1 MLRALSEFEIGGV
14 KTLVGFHRALLE
26 HVLVAGETCH
36 GVVESGL
43 AERAEQLSHRT
54 TAGVALQPDSRLRA
68 SPGSSSST
76 AAASVQRPG
85 ARAGLGRAVA
95 SPSASGRA
103 PERTAQARRDA
114 VVSPMQGT
122 VLAVEVAEGD
132 EVAAG
137 QVICVV
143 EAMKMENEVHAHRD
157 GVVRELTAAV
167 GALALVSTGQLI
179 YFVEAT

>member
-1 MLRALSEFEIGGV
+1 MESEE
-14 KTLVGFHRALLE
+14 
-26 HVLVAGETCH
+26 
-36 GVVESGL
+36 L

-54 TAGVALQPDSRLRA
+54 TSVALQPDGRLRA
-68 SPGSSSST
+68 SPRLVELDGRRFEVTVLEPEPAWAELSRRRRERS
-76 AAASVQRPG
+76 
-85 ARAGLGRAVA
+85 RAGAHGAGA
-95 SPSASGRA
+95 
-103 PERTAQARRDA
+103 TDA

-167 GALALVSTGQLI
+167 GQPVSTGQVI
-179 YFVEAT
+179 CIVEAT